1 MKSIAGFVL
10 MLALTG
16 CAGYSGSGLV
26 AGRSTADEVEALMG
40 PAAETRQDPGGE
52 TVRYYSRLP
61 YGRQTYAARIGPDGK
76 LLALEQRLTDAHVG
90 KIRPGTSRAE
100 EVRALIGP
108 PYRDET
114 FRNLEREI
122 WSYKMFSGF
131 SPKDLYVQL
140 SRDGIVREVI
150 LLDDPQISA
159 RATPESGARGPI
171 LSS

>member
-1 MKSIAGFVL
+1 MKSIAAFVL

-26 AGRSTADEVEALMG
+26 AGQSTADEVEALMG
-40 PAAETRQDPGGE
+40 PAAETRQNPAGE

-61 YGRQTYAARIGPDGK
+61 YGRQTYAARIGLDGK
-76 LLALEQRLTDAHVG
+76 LLALEQRLTDANVG

-100 EVRALIGP
+100 EVRELIGP
-108 PYRDET
+108 PYRVET
-114 FRNLEREI
+114 FGNLEREI

-140 SRDGIVREVI
+140 SRDGVVREVI
-150 LLDDPQISA
+150 LLDDPQVSA
-159 RATPESGARGPI
+159 
-171 LSS
+171 